1 MTELWKLDATAQAE
15 LVRSRQASPTEL
27 LEAAIARI
35 EQLNPTINAVVTPL
49 FERARAQAL
58 GFTAFDAPFAGVPML
73 VKDASLESEGTPYY
87 IGLGPLRDIKHT
99 STRTTELARRF
110 ERAGFIIAGKT
121 NCPELSSG
129 ITTEPRAFGPTRNPW
144 DLTRTTSGSSGGS
157 AAAVAS
163 GMVSIAHGG
172 DATGS
177 LRYPASACGLVTLK
191 PTRGRMPH
199 VTCAGAPDPLGV
211 WCEFVLARSV
221 RDLARTLDC
230 THGATSNNLFA
241 LPPPTRPYEDALR
254 EALPQLR
261 VGLML
266 DDPLIPVDP
275 ACTEAVERTGRL
287 LEAAGHHVEIAYPSA
302 LDTLWAKTAAAI
314 NIPNVI
320 HRRAQ
325 VRWLS
330 DVLGREVTQDM
341 VDTPL
346 PTQEQADAISST
358 ALAEAQHTIMREMLA
373 INRWWDDDGWDLLV
387 TPTLRQPA
395 WPLGGK
401 GDVTDSGAFPPP
413 YSFSGQPAMSVP
425 LHHTSDGGE
434 GLPVGVQLVAARN
447 RDDLLLQVAAQLE
460 SAAPWADRW
469 PTIAHST

>member
-1 MTELWKLDATAQAE
+1 MTDLWKLDATAQAE
-15 LVRSRQASPTEL
+15 LVRTRQISRTEL
-27 LEAAIARI
+27 LEAAIARV
-35 EQLNPTINAVVTPL
+35 ERLNPSVNAVITPL
-49 FERARAQAL
+49 FERARAKARD
-58 GFTAFDAPFAGVPML
+58 FADFDAPFGGVPML
-73 VKDASLESEGTPYY
+73 VKDASLEIEGTPYY
-87 IGLGPLRDIKHT
+87 IGLGPLRDIHHT

-121 NCPELSSG
+121 NCPEFSSG

-199 VTCAGAPDPLGV
+199 ETCAGAPDPLGV

-230 THGATSNNLFA
+230 TSGATSHNLFS
-241 LPPPTRPYEDALR
+241 LPPPTRSYEAALR
-254 EALPQLR
+254 ETPPQLR
-261 VGLML
+261 VGLMPN
-266 DDPLIPVDP
+266 DPLLPVDP
-275 ACTEAVERTGRL
+275 ACIEAVELTGRL
-287 LEAAGHHVEIAYPSA
+287 LEAEGHQVEIAHPPA

-320 HRRAQ
+320 YRGAQ
-325 VRWLS
+325 MRWLS
-330 DVLGREVTQDM
+330 DMIGGELTQEM
-341 VDTPL
+341 IDTPL
-346 PTQEQADAISST
+346 PTQAQADAISST
-358 ALAEAQHTIMREMLA
+358 ALADAQHTIMREMLA
-373 INRWWDDDGWDLLV
+373 INRWWDEDGWDLLV

-425 LHHTSDGGE
+425 VHHTSDGGE
-434 GLPVGVQLVAARN
+434 GLPVGVQLIAARN

-460 SAAPWADRW
+460 AAGPWAERW
-469 PTIAHST
+469 PAISG